1 MKKVENINFTLSPLK
16 AEQKRQ
22 SKIVADKI
30 CRHTRKLERVTLID
44 ADNDRVE
51 EYIMCP
57 QCKREMREEDI
68 IERDNYLKKF
78 K

>member
-44 ADNDRVE
+44 ADNDRIE

-57 QCKREMREEDI
+57 QCKRN
-68 IERDNYLKKF
+68 NYLKKF